1 MMIVRGIIL
10 YPKEVGKA
18 MNIASVSSAS
28 TNLRQSEVHSAAQT
42 KMLRNSMDDQTKIAN
57 QLIQEIPKGQTVMNS
72 SYLGRNID
80 TRA

>member
-1 MMIVRGIIL
+1 
-10 YPKEVGKA
+10 

-42 KMLRNSMDDQTKIAN
+42 KMLRNSMDDQTKMVD
-57 QLIQEIPKGQTVMNS
+57 QLIQEIPKSQTVMNP

-80 TRA
+80 TRV